1 MLRIQYRNLL
11 DFEIADEPSKEIYF
25 LFGVRKSGSSI
36 LNNIVTAIASMNDMH
51 YIDVAGSLF
60 QKGIRVAERQRDPG
74 LGILLRPGDLY
85 AGFRNFPVGLA
96 EDRRLR
102 LGRKVLM
109 VRDPRDAL
117 VSEYFSNAYSHS
129 IPQSGQTR
137 NDMLTERAAALNS
150 EIDAF
155 VLKKAASLKTT
166 LGEYAALQ
174 PGPGLRLLRYEDVIT
189 EKRALIAQLC
199 EFYSWVTTEQQ
210 VDQILGWADIIPS
223 AERPTEF
230 IRKVVPGD
238 HREKLSTGTIERLN
252 EIFADEMAKYGY
264 R

>member
-1 MLRIQYRNLL
+1 
-11 DFEIADEPSKEIYF
+11 
-25 LFGVRKSGSSI
+25 
-36 LNNIVTAIASMNDMH
+36 
-51 YIDVAGSLF
+51 
-60 QKGIRVAERQRDPG
+60 
-74 LGILLRPGDLY
+74 
-85 AGFRNFPVGLA
+85 
-96 EDRRLR
+96 
-102 LGRKVLM
+102 M